1 MTGPIRIDVAVA
13 RRKTPLIPVE
23 DAMGTPAVVEAAS
36 QAAQIDARV
45 SAGQIMEQA
54 A

>member
-1 MTGPIRIDVAVA
+1 MTDPIRIGVAAA
-13 RRKTPLIPVE
+13 RRETPLIPVE

-36 QAAQIDARV
+36 QAARTDARV